1 MRRILTTLGLL
12 ARRRLDQDQDHLSA
26 ETAQAIIEAE
36 IAKRNWNRFDDR
48 DYHIG
53 HLDDGRAIWR
63 CRGFVRGMRGGVM
76 VIEIDAR
83 TGDLLR
89 ATAGGR

>member
-1 MRRILTTLGLL
+1 LRRFLTHLCFIKS
-12 ARRRLDQDQDHLSA
+12 RPLDEDYLSA

-36 IAKRNWNRFDDR
+36 IAKRNWHGYDDR

-53 HLDDGRAIWR
+53 HTEGRAIWR
-63 CRGFVRGMRGGVM
+63 CRGFVRGKRGGVM
-76 VIEIDAR
+76 VLEIDAR